1 MDVNCSQC
9 AVRKDSIFKNAVG
22 DQLNCAKRYRHSQL
36 TFPARSTVYEENEH
50 NHYIYTLYSGWGAV
64 YKTSN
69 NTGSRQI
76 LRFLLPGDLTGYQG
90 STDDIMPHSVSTVTN
105 AVFCVYPREKVK
117 PMLLENPEIAVRF
130 IEMWSRDLSLCQN
143 HLMAV
148 GRKKALES
156 ITFLLLE
163 LFHRARQQI
172 PDSYEAEENAID
184 FPLTQQDIGDAVGMT
199 KIHVNRVMKS
209 LTNDGLICYHKKKLA
224 ILDEEKLRDIA
235 GFSPAMLEASSPQ

>member
-1 MDVNCSQC
+1 MDLNCSQC

-22 DQLNCAKRYRHSQL
+22 DQLDCAKRYRHSQL
-36 TFPARSTVYEENEH
+36 TFRARSTVYRENEH
-50 NHYIYTLYSGWGAV
+50 NHYIYTLYSGWGTV
-64 YKTSN
+64 YKTSS
-69 NTGSRQI
+69 NTGKRQI

-90 STDDIMPHSVSTVTN
+90 STDDIMPHSVATVTD

-148 GRKKALES
+148 GRKNALES

-163 LFHRARQQI
+163 LFHRARRQI
-172 PDSYEAEENAID
+172 PDSYEAEENTID

-224 ILDEEKLRDIA
+224 ILDEEKLRAIA
-235 GFSPAMLEASSPQ
+235 GFSPAMLEASTPE